1 MKMKIEVE
9 KLSKYK
15 YVHINGIFILVLFLP
30 SRTTNL

>member
-15 YVHINGIFILVLFLP
+15 YVHLNGIFILPFCFG
-30 SRTTNL
+30 

>member
-15 YVHINGIFILVLFLP
+15 YVHINGIFI
-30 SRTTNL
+30 SRFVFPTS